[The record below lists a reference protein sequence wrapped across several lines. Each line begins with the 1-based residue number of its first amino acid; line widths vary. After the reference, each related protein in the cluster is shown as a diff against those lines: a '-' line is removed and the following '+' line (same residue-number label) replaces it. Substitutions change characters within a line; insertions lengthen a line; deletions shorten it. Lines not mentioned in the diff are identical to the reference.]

1 MLRVGRSN
9 VQRFRGGLVFKAQIL
24 CGAFN
29 SRLESNKEEKKK
41 SVNTR
46 EAELDPPLSGE
57 GRCDEGVEQGWTAAV
72 KGLEFRV

>member
-1 MLRVGRSN
+1 M
-9 VQRFRGGLVFKAQIL
+9 QRFRGRLESKAHRL
-24 CGAFN
+24 FDSLN